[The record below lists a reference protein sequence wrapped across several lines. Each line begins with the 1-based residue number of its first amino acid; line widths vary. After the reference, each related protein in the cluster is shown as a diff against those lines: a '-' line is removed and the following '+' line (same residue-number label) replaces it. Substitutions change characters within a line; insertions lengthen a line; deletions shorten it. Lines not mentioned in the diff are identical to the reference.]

1 MQEGCRIPQRLLQCG
16 QNGHLLFVLI
26 EQDAQ
31 NVLALDIG
39 GVAQHKGS
47 PLLLEVERQ
56 PFAHPHSA
64 GGAIA
69 HL

>member
-1 MQEGCRIPQRLLQCG
+1 MQESCRVPQRLLQCG

-31 NVLALDIG
+31 NVLTLDIS

-47 PLLLEVERQ
+47 PLLLEVE
-56 PFAHPHSA
+56 H
-64 GGAIA
+64 
-69 HL
+69 